1 MELAKATSLQ
11 FEVTETGHQ
20 IIQAEINGHTVRL
33 ILDTAA
39 GASVLDRACIKKL
52 GIQEELSEEIAAGLG
67 TAEHEMGLIDVVKF
81 ELAGQLYESTQFV
94 SLDLDHVQAAGG
106 SNSINGLLGS
116 PFFRKYQAILDF
128 GTNTLT
134 VREPLSD
141 CDL

>member
-11 FEVTETGHQ
+11 FEVSETGHQ
-20 IIQAEINGHTVRL
+20 IVQAEINGHTVRL

-39 GASVLDRACIKKL
+39 GASVLDRACIKQL
-52 GIQEELSEEIAAGLG
+52 GIQEALSEENDAGLG
-67 TAEHEMGLIDVVKF
+67 TTEHEMGLTDVVKF
-81 ELAGQLYESTQFV
+81 ELAGQVYKSTQFV

-106 SNSINGLLGS
+106 GNSIHGLLVS

-134 VREPLSD
+134 IREPLSD
-141 CDL
+141 FD